1 MVNKRSLVSII
12 GAGPGDPELISV
24 KGLKRLKSA
33 DCVLY
38 DFLSSAELLKHCKK
52 GCEKVCVGKKDGL
65 HLKEQSEI
73 NELLYEKSRVYAHTA
88 RLKGGDPFI
97 FSRGID
103 EASYLSKRGVRCEVI
118 PGITSALS
126 GPESAGIPLTVK
138 NELSS
143 VAILTGRK
151 KDIHAAIDAP
161 DCQTLVYLMGVHNIA
176 NIIKALRK
184 SGRKESEPC
193 AYIEKATC
201 KDQRVI
207 LGTIKTIEHNVKKY
221 NVKPPAVFVVG
232 EAVHRRVE
240 LENDQVKKK

>member
-1 MVNKRSLVSII
+1 MNNNGSLVSIV

-24 KGLKRLKSA
+24 KGLKRLKRA

-65 HLKEQSEI
+65 HLKEQNEI
-73 NELLYEKSRVYAHTA
+73 NALLYEKSRVHARTV

-103 EASYLSKRGVRCEVI
+103 EAAYLAKRGVRREVI
-118 PGITSALS
+118 PGITSALG

-138 NELSS
+138 NKISS

-151 KDIHAAIDAP
+151 KDIRAAIDAP
-161 DCQTLVYLMGVHNIA
+161 DCQTLVYLMGVANIS
-176 NIIKALRK
+176 NIIKALRQ
-184 SGRKESEPC
+184 SGRKENEPC
-193 AYIEKATC
+193 AFIERATC

-207 LGTIKTIEHNVKKY
+207 SGTIGTIERKAKKY
-221 NVKPPAVFVVG
+221 KVKPPAVFIVG
-232 EAVHRRVE
+232 NALRRRVE
-240 LENDQVKKK
+240 L